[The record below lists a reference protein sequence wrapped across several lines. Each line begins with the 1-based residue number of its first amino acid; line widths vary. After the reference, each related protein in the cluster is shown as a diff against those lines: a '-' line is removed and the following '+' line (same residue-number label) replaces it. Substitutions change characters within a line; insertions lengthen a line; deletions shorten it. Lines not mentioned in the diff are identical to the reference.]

1 MTAHF
6 ILKLPKPKKKYIV
19 AQFATL
25 KNGVETMKQKNFTGI
40 MASIKDAT
48 AFIQG
53 KRSRALVVRPPKP
66 NKADNP
72 APSHSS

>member
-1 MTAHF
+1 
-6 ILKLPKPKKKYIV
+6 
-19 AQFATL
+19 
-25 KNGVETMKQKNFTGI
+25 MKQKNFTGI